1 MRFLTEDGIDNDDY
15 NEVKS
20 DLEAKIANCEK
31 ELKDCSRDLSN
42 LVEYTD
48 VALKIAST
56 LGSTWDKMDF
66 KVCQK
71 IQNLAFPKGIKRD
84 GEKRCYRTDGMN
96 EFFRQIGL
104 LRGSARGEG
113 IKETD
118 TDCSVSGVSS
128 GGRTF
133 HGGIRTL
140 SPPTES
146 RQGQADRGVWRKFG
160 ARQDFFRTVF
170 HSLFAYCFSLT
181 FYCLQKYAMFA

>member
-20 DLEAKIANCEK
+20 DLETKIANCEK

-42 LVEYTD
+42 LTEYTD
-48 VALKIAST
+48 VAFKIASS
-56 LGSTWDKMDF
+56 LGSTWGEMDF

-71 IQNLAFPKGIKRD
+71 IQNLAFPKGIKWD

-113 IKETD
+113 IKETG
-118 TDCSVSGVSS
+118 TDYSMSVLVAGEGHFTGEFGHSHPQLKAVQGRRTGAFGANLAHAKTSS
-128 GGRTF
+128 GRF
-133 HGGIRTL
+133 S
-140 SPPTES
+140 SPCS
-146 RQGQADRGVWRKFG
+146 LI
-160 ARQDFFRTVF
+160 VF
-170 HSLFAYCFSLT
+170 H
-181 FYCLQKYAMFA
+181 

>member
-71 IQNLAFPKGIKRD
+71 IQNLAFPKGIKWD

-118 TDCSVSGVSS
+118 TDCSVSGVS
-128 GGRTF
+128 RTANQLIEHIHQKF
-133 HGGIRTL
+133 CQGCRVRTKDENANL
-140 SPPTES
+140 NISNIL
-146 RQGQADRGVWRKFG
+146 VN
-160 ARQDFFRTVF
+160 
-170 HSLFAYCFSLT
+170 
-181 FYCLQKYAMFA
+181 QKYLFIFAMLCE

>member
-1 MRFLTEDGIDNDDY
+1 MPQKTWLVQEEVILCTNGGKTFNRYGKIYGGTGTMRPSGKSKKMRFLTEDGIDNDDY

-20 DLEAKIANCEK
+20 DLEAKIADCEK
-31 ELKDCSRDLSN
+31 ELKDCSQDLSN
-42 LVEYTD
+42 LAEYTD

-71 IQNLAFPKGIKRD
+71 IQNLAFPKGIKWD

-104 LRGSARGEG
+104 LRGSVRGEG

-118 TDCSVSGVSS
+118 TDCSVSVLVAGEGLEPPAS
-128 GGRTF
+128 G
-133 HGGIRTL
+133 L
-140 SPPTES
+140 
-146 RQGQADRGVWRKFG
+146 
-160 ARQDFFRTVF
+160 
-170 HSLFAYCFSLT
+170 
-181 FYCLQKYAMFA
+181 

>member
-71 IQNLAFPKGIKRD
+71 IQNLAFPKGIKWD

-128 GGRTF
+128 GGRT
-133 HGGIRTL
+133 RTSGL
-140 SPPTES
+140 RVMSPTSYQLLYPAILDYKDMNIFLRYKIIFEKNDH
-146 RQGQADRGVWRKFG
+146 QP
-160 ARQDFFRTVF
+160 
-170 HSLFAYCFSLT
+170 L
-181 FYCLQKYAMFA
+181 LQNAFMAI